1 MTTESTVKKPRVG
14 PDTLNDIYVKWQ
26 NNCGLNL
33 RVSYWNDIHRV
44 SLKYG
49 VGKDF
54 DDYVWGSGGRIY
66 QEHGKRYAE
75 FFEDTDLTM
84 FLLKWS

>member
-1 MTTESTVKKPRVG
+1 
-14 PDTLNDIYVKWQ
+14 
-26 NNCGLNL
+26 
-33 RVSYWNDIHRV
+33 
-44 SLKYG
+44 